1 MPRAEMDATRGAPRR
16 AGGILLELLLA
27 IALFAAAAAF
37 TMSALR
43 SATDGV
49 RRADLRARAADLA
62 ESRLAELDAGL
73 VSAGEL
79 GEESQADDESELAVS
94 IEIVQS
100 PTASL
105 ARARATV
112 RDMTSPDRTVVAV
125 AERTVDLGDARGE
138 DGGP

>member
-1 MPRAEMDATRGAPRR
+1 MPRAETDATRGSPRR

-62 ESRLAELDAGL
+62 ESRLAELDTGL

-79 GEESQADDESELAVS
+79 GEESRGEDESELAVS
-94 IEIVQS
+94 VEIVQS

-112 RDMTSPDRTVVAV
+112 SDMTSADRTVVAV
-125 AERTVDLGDARGE
+125 AERTVDLGDVRREEPAR
-138 DGGP
+138 

>member
-1 MPRAEMDATRGAPRR
+1 MPRAEMDATRGTRRR

-79 GEESQADDESELAVS
+79 GEDSKVDDESDLEVS
-94 IEIVQS
+94 VEIMQS

-112 RDMTSPDRTVVAV
+112 RDLNSPDRTVVAV
-125 AERTVDLGDARGE
+125 AERTVDLGDARRQ
-138 DGGP
+138 DSAP